1 MASGWNDKTHA
12 SWLLEYRERYFNDI
26 AKVGEVLEG
35 DHFTLFY
42 ENLQPI
48 DDDLELHIKLYGEV
62 KLNGEKFDKHKIDI
76 LKIQDQLKRRLKA
89 YKLHTN

>member
-1 MASGWNDKTHA
+1 M
-12 SWLLEYRERYFNDI
+12 EYRDRYFNDI
-26 AKVGEVLEG
+26 AKVGEVLDG

-48 DDDLELHIKLYGEV
+48 DDDLELQIKKYGEI
-62 KLNGEKFDKHKIDI
+62 KFEGEKYDKHRIDL

-89 YKLHTN
+89 YQLYSN

>member
-1 MASGWNDKTHA
+1 M
-12 SWLLEYRERYFNDI
+12 LEYRDRYFNDI
-26 AKVGEVLEG
+26 AKVAEVLEG

-48 DDDLELHIKLYGEV
+48 DDDLELHIKKYEEV
-62 KLNGEKFDKHKIDI
+62 KLQGEKYDKHRIDL

-89 YKLHTN
+89 YKLHHNWHSVQNKILII